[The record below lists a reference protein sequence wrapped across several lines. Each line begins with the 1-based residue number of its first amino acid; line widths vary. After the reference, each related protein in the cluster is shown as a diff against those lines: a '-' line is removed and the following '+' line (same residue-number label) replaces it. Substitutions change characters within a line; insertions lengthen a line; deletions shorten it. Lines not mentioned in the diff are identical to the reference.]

1 MGLPK
6 LKTILF
12 ASGLCFVAG
21 SLIYFPGEAFQA
33 SVRGLDVWW
42 KIVFPSLL
50 PFFIL
55 SELLISYGV
64 VRFIGVLLEPVM
76 RPLFRVPG
84 VGGFVW
90 AMGWASG
97 NPAGARLAVRMREDG
112 EISRTEGERLV
123 AFTSCS
129 NPLFIFGA
137 VSVGFFQNPA
147 LGPVLGLSH
156 YGGNILVG
164 LLMRYYGKDEKKER
178 TRWVFP
184 IRKAFREMHKTR
196 ILDVRPFGKI
206 LGDAVISSVQTLL
219 MIGGFIILFSVFNRL
234 LSRVGIANLLIAWMR
249 QILSLFSLPEN
260 LAGPVVSGLFE
271 ITIGSQLVSETAMVP
286 LLYQAVTVSFFLAF
300 GGFSIQA
307 QVASILARTDIRFRP
322 FFMARL
328 LHGFLSAILTALLW
342 NPLFGNR
349 EGKVAAVPALF
360 HWFERQGYGFQ
371 LFAAETGPI
380 LTIAALVLYTGL
392 LVRRHAVGK

>member
-1 MGLPK
+1 M
-6 LKTILF
+6 
-12 ASGLCFVAG
+12 
-21 SLIYFPGEAFQA
+21 
-33 SVRGLDVWW
+33 
-42 KIVFPSLL
+42 
-50 PFFIL
+50 
-55 SELLISYGV
+55 
-64 VRFIGVLLEPVM
+64 
-76 RPLFRVPG
+76 
-84 VGGFVW
+84 
-90 AMGWASG
+90 
-97 NPAGARLAVRMREDG
+97 
-112 EISRTEGERLV
+112 
-123 AFTSCS
+123 
-129 NPLFIFGA
+129 
-137 VSVGFFQNPA
+137 
-147 LGPVLGLSH
+147 
-156 YGGNILVG
+156 
-164 LLMRYYGKDEKKER
+164 
-178 TRWVFP
+178 
-184 IRKAFREMHKTR
+184 
-196 ILDVRPFGKI
+196 
-206 LGDAVISSVQTLL
+206 GDAVISSVQTLL